1 MKSKRFSL
9 NNADKATSEQIFKD
23 FPTDW
28 DMSKTF
34 HKSYKKYLSAMKT
47 CENISDETV
56 AESMPGGVAA
66 QKKYYRLCI

>member
-34 HKSYKKYLSAMKT
+34 HKSYKK
-47 CENISDETV
+47 
-56 AESMPGGVAA
+56 
-66 QKKYYRLCI
+66 